1 MTVLRVKSTKF
12 HDPEKYHFLIMES
25 QMMTQNWPHVQQ
37 NHFMFNQEPITIG
50 SWFNR
55 FSLKVKT
62 LETLDSRSTK

>member
-25 QMMTQNWPHVQQ
+25 QMMTQNWSHVQQ
-37 NHFMFNQEPITIG
+37 NHFM
-50 SWFNR
+50 FNR